1 NLIHHFRYAS
11 EGMPIPTGFSYQSVE
26 SPKGELGVAI
36 ISSGAS
42 RPYRVKLRTPVSH
55 NMHLIPSFCIGI
67 TPADSVASLC
77 SLDIVLGEIE
87 RKFQCFLMGYSK
99 VFEKKTRFINILRR
113 GRLKRVLY
121 IKFA

>member
-1 NLIHHFRYAS
+1 MISDLLPEQFAKINTKTKFTGMENLIHHFRYAS

-67 TPADSVASLC
+67 TLADFVASFC
-77 SLDIVLGEIE
+77 SLDIVLGEID
-87 RKFQCFLMGYSK
+87 R
-99 VFEKKTRFINILRR
+99 
-113 GRLKRVLY
+113 
-121 IKFA
+121 